1 MAVIRDTTGLG
12 ALTGTPVAD
21 ELYGLAGDD
30 FLQGLAGNDLLDG
43 GIGNDILAGS
53 LGNDTYLGGAGND
66 LLINVSGR
74 DILNG
79 GAGIDRV
86 SFGGPA
92 ESGPRGAVVN
102 LTTGTGTDGFGH
114 VDKYI
119 GIEDAF
125 GTKFKDTVTGN
136 GVANLLRGAEGDDKL
151 LGMAGNDKLFGEA
164 GKDHL
169 EGGAGNDTLDG
180 GADTDNLIGGDDNDT
195 LLGGA
200 GDDILEGQKGVDI
213 LNGGA
218 GLLDAADFGRETG
231 TLAVIANLR
240 LGTARDSYGNTDK
253 LIGIEGVFG
262 SNRTDILIGY
272 TGVNGLEGGGG
283 SDTLAGGPGADFLNG
298 EAGTD
303 TVDYSLEIGT
313 RGVTV
318 NLALDR
324 AADTHGY
331 LDTLTSIENATGT
344 ARNDKLTGD
353 TGINTLLGGGGNDVI
368 IGGGHHD
375 TLRGQAGN
383 DILTTSTGPV
393 HRPTTLSGVY
403 SVDGGDGNDTINLN
417 DAGIP
422 FISGGSGFDTCMT
435 SVDVSGFGRD
445 IEKFVGVGS
454 LPIKIKLLRDDGGDV
469 TGNGAGNLINGATG
483 ADFLR
488 GGGGADTIHGHN
500 GSDDLQGDAGDDA
513 LTGGLV
519 FRNGNRPL
527 PCDHWHGTGHDHR
540 FCDWHRQAGRW

>member
-353 TGINTLLGGGGNDVI
+353 TGVNTLLGGGGNDVI

-393 HRPTTLSGVY
+393 HRPTTQSKASHDGVVRRRRQRHHQ
-403 SVDGGDGNDTINLN
+403 SERCAIRSCSAVPASIPCTTTVDY
-417 DAGIP
+417 
-422 FISGGSGFDTCMT
+422 
-435 SVDVSGFGRD
+435 VHVERD
-445 IEKFVGVGS
+445 IEKSRRRRHLRDLHRTSWAATSPATSPAMPAANIIMGRLRQRYPSRRGGYRQHPWRARERQP
-454 LPIKIKLLRDDGGDV
+454 LRRRRQRYLLRRSG
-469 TGNGAGNLINGATG
+469 T
-483 ADFLR
+483 
-488 GGGGADTIHGHN
+488 
-500 GSDDLQGDAGDDA
+500 
-513 LTGGLV
+513 LV
-519 FRNGNRPL
+519 
-527 PCDHWHGTGHDHR
+527 
-540 FCDWHRQAGRW
+540 